1 MLYSLFILTVGI
13 YLGQEYPSIPSIK
26 NIFLMYTKENKNVES
41 EQQEFTYKPG
51 YSDKL
56 LSMLRKYVT

>member
-1 MLYSLFILTVGI
+1 
-13 YLGQEYPSIPSIK
+13 
-26 NIFLMYTKENKNVES
+26 MYTKENKNVES